1 MKALRNLEMKDF
13 QTSGFLPCFLQAPI
27 SIMQAH
33 PSCSPQ
39 AHGTLLFLV
48 LLPGTVSYCI
58 ATDSPQVASWLL
70 FKKKQVPPHPH
81 SPALHLRAPSIS
93 QYMASSRMSPRGQC
107 SYRFAVSPSVV

>member
-39 AHGTLLFLV
+39 AG
-48 LLPGTVSYCI
+48 
-58 ATDSPQVASWLL
+58 
-70 FKKKQVPPHPH
+70 
-81 SPALHLRAPSIS
+81 
-93 QYMASSRMSPRGQC
+93 PRD
-107 SYRFAVSPSVV
+107 PSVPGPAAWNSFLLYCYRLCPGSLLATI